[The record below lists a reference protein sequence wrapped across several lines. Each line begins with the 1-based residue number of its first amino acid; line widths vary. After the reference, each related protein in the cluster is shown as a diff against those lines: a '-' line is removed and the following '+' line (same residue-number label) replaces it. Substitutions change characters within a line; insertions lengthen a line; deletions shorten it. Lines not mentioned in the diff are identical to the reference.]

1 MGKDDDKFIIE
12 GNPGTGNTFIKI
24 GTAYNVNPN
33 AKEVKNTFIIGDKN
47 AAAQAI
53 AEATGVAGSKFQDS
67 SSKSDLKPETL
78 NLKPGFARFAEPE
91 ENIDITPI
99 RTEILNYVSRVR
111 PLLTDEA
118 KSTFMKMWVDIL
130 SLPEVESKVYKPG
143 KQWGTNFHRDLVA
156 NILYHLRH
164 RKIYKVVYKDNY
176 NGAAMAE
183 ALEGDRDHSVKHALR
198 DEPPVDVRQAIDTF
212 LETKY

>member
-1 MGKDDDKFIIE
+1 MEKEEGKIIINIDK
-12 GNPGTGNTFIKI
+12 
-24 GTAYNVNPN
+24 AYNVNPAATVVN
-33 AKEVKNTFIIGDKN
+33 NTFNISSGRE
-47 AAAQAI
+47 AADAVN
-53 AEATGVAGSKFQDS
+53 EALGGG
-67 SSKSDLKPETL
+67 LKPETS
-78 NLKPGFARFAEPE
+78 NLKSTSPYDRMHELE
-91 ENIDITPI
+91 ENIDCTPI

-118 KSTFMKMWVDIL
+118 KSHFMKMWEDIL
-130 SLPEVESKVYKPG
+130 ALPEVESKVYKPG

-156 NILYHLRH
+156 NILFHLRA

-198 DEPPVDVRQAIDTF
+198 EEPSKEICNAVDAMLLR
-212 LETKY
+212 KYPLLPTVNK

>member
-1 MGKDDDKFIIE
+1 MANDDDKFLIE

-33 AKEVKNTFIIGDKN
+33 AKEVKNTFIIGDKK
-47 AAAQAI
+47 AAESAI
-53 AEATGVAGSKFQDS
+53 AEAMGRTSHSAPDAESPFD
-67 SSKSDLKPETL
+67 
-78 NLKPGFARFAEPE
+78 RMREPE

-118 KSTFMKMWVDIL
+118 KSMFMKMWEDIL
-130 SLPEVESKVYKPG
+130 ALPAVESKIYKPG

-156 NILYHLRH
+156 NILYYLRN

-176 NGAAMAE
+176 NGAAMCE

-198 DEPPVDVRQAIDTF
+198 DDPPMDVREAIDN
-212 LETKY
+212 LLKEKYS

>member
-1 MGKDDDKFIIE
+1 MGKEEGKIIINIDK
-12 GNPGTGNTFIKI
+12 
-24 GTAYNVNPN
+24 AYNVNPAATVVN
-33 AKEVKNTFIIGDKN
+33 NTFNISSGRE
-47 AAAQAI
+47 AADAVK
-53 AEATGVAGSKFQDS
+53 EALGG
-67 SSKSDLKPETL
+67 
-78 NLKPGFARFAEPE
+78 GMREPE
-91 ENIDITPI
+91 ENIDCTPI

-118 KSTFMKMWVDIL
+118 KSTYMKMWEDIL
-130 SLPEVESKVYKPG
+130 ALPEVESKVYKPG

-156 NILYHLRH
+156 NILFHLRT

-198 DEPPVDVRQAIDTF
+198 EEPPADIREAVDK
-212 LETKY
+212 LLKEKYRL

>member
-1 MGKDDDKFIIE
+1 MEKDDDKFTIE
-12 GNPGTGNTFIKI
+12 GNPGSGNTFIKI

-33 AKEVKNTFIIGDKN
+33 AKEVKNTFIIGDKK
-47 AAAQAI
+47 AADQAI
-53 AEATGVAGSKFQDS
+53 AEAMGQAPHSA
-67 SSKSDLKPETL
+67 SDAESP
-78 NLKPGFARFAEPE
+78 FARMREPE

-118 KSTFMKMWVDIL
+118 KSTFMKMWEDIL
-130 SLPEVESKVYKPG
+130 ALPAVESKVYKPG

-156 NILYHLRH
+156 NILYYLRT

-176 NGAAMAE
+176 NGAAMCE

-198 DEPPVDVRQAIDTF
+198 DDPPADVCKAIDT
-212 LETKY
+212 LLNEKYS

>member
-1 MGKDDDKFIIE
+1 MEKEDGKIIINIDK
-12 GNPGTGNTFIKI
+12 
-24 GTAYNVNPN
+24 AYNVNPAATVVN
-33 AKEVKNTFIIGDKN
+33 NTFNISSGR
-47 AAAQAI
+47 
-53 AEATGVAGSKFQDS
+53 EATDAVNEALGGG
-67 SSKSDLKPETL
+67 
-78 NLKPGFARFAEPE
+78 NLKPARPYDRMREPE
-91 ENIDITPI
+91 ENIDCTPI

-118 KSTFMKMWVDIL
+118 KSTFMKMWEDIL
-130 SLPEVESKVYKPG
+130 ALPEVESKVYKPG

-156 NILYHLRH
+156 NILFHLRA

-198 DEPPVDVRQAIDTF
+198 EEPPVDVREAVDK
-212 LETKY
+212 LLKEKY

>member
-1 MGKDDDKFIIE
+1 MANDDDKFIIE

-33 AKEVKNTFIIGDKN
+33 AKEVKNTFIIGDKK
-47 AAAQAI
+47 A
-53 AEATGVAGSKFQDS
+53 AEAAVAEAMGGSQS
-67 SSKSDLKPETL
+67 LSKGTPHCGLDAQSP
-78 NLKPGFARFAEPE
+78 FASLREPE

-111 PLLTDEA
+111 PLLTDAA
-118 KSTFMKMWVDIL
+118 KSTFMKMWEDIL
-130 SLPEVESKVYKPG
+130 ALPAVEIKVYKPG

-156 NILYHLRH
+156 NILYYLRN
-164 RKIYKVVYKDNY
+164 RKIYAVVYKDNY

-183 ALEGDRDHSVKHALR
+183 ALEGDKDHSVKHALR
-198 DEPPVDVRQAIDTF
+198 DDPPMDVREAIDK
-212 LETKY
+212 LLKEKYS

>member
-1 MGKDDDKFIIE
+1 MANDDDKFIIE

-33 AKEVKNTFIIGDKN
+33 AKEVKNTFIIGDKK
-47 AAAQAI
+47 AAESAV
-53 AEATGVAGSKFQDS
+53 AEAMGKAPHFAPVAESPYD
-67 SSKSDLKPETL
+67 
-78 NLKPGFARFAEPE
+78 RMREPE

-111 PLLTDEA
+111 PLLADEA
-118 KSTFMKMWVDIL
+118 KSSFMKMWEDIL
-130 SLPEVESKVYKPG
+130 ELPEVANKVYKPG

-156 NILYHLRH
+156 NILYHLRT

-176 NGAAMAE
+176 NGSAMTE
-183 ALEGDRDHSVKHALR
+183 ALEGNHDHSVKHALR
-198 DEPPVDVRQAIDTF
+198 DEPPLDVREAIDKL
-212 LETKY
+212 LEENY

>member
-1 MGKDDDKFIIE
+1 MEEDSDKFIIE

-33 AKEVKNTFIIGDKN
+33 AKEVKNTFIMSNGKD
-47 AAAQAI
+47 ASTAI
-53 AEATGVAGSKFQDS
+53 REAMDQTSNCPPDIESPF
-67 SSKSDLKPETL
+67 
-78 NLKPGFARFAEPE
+78 NCMCEPE

-118 KSTFMKMWVDIL
+118 KSTFMKMWEDIL
-130 SLPEVESKVYKPG
+130 VLPAVESKVYKPG

-156 NILYHLRH
+156 NILYHLRS

-176 NGAAMAE
+176 NGAAMCE

-198 DEPPVDVRQAIDTF
+198 DEPPMDVRGAVDK
-212 LETKY
+212 LLKEKY